1 MSDDKRDFDAGAASW
16 DEEPRRVKLAND
28 VADAI
33 SAEIALGP
41 SMDVLDFGCGTGLV
55 AVQLSPLVRSV
66 TGVDT
71 SRGMLDIFKTKVE
84 QQHLTNVSTRFLDLD
99 RGDVLQG
106 SYHLI
111 VSTMTLHHV
120 KDIGPL
126 LEQFHE
132 IMVPGGYLCIVDLDL
147 EDGQF
152 HSDNEGVFHHG
163 FDRAELRMDFI
174 NAGFEDVRDTTA
186 ATMTKPIASGEER
199 RFTVFLMSARK
210 K

>member
-1 MSDDKRDFDAGAASW
+1 MSDDKLDFDAGAASW

-28 VADAI
+28 VAEAI
-33 SAEIALGP
+33 SSQIALSPG
-41 SMDVLDFGCGTGLV
+41 MDVLDFGCGTGLV

-111 VSTMTLHHV
+111 VSIMTLHHV

-126 LEQFHE
+126 LDRFHE
-132 IMVPGGYLCIVDLDL
+132 IMVPGGYLCIADLDL
-147 EDGQF
+147 EDGEF
-152 HSDNEGVFHHG
+152 HGNNEGVFHDG
-163 FDRAELRMDFI
+163 FDRAALRQDFI
-174 NAGFEDVRDTTA
+174 EAGFQDVRDATA

-199 RFTVFLMSARK
+199 RFTVFLMIGRK